1 MFACTG
7 ADRGTCAHVCVEVED
22 SRGAALQERFLNL
35 FFAWVLGT
43 EFPMLAASS
52 DTGIFPSPKL
62 LISLSQIHSGIRIP
76 F

>member
-22 SRGAALQERFLNL
+22 SRGAALQKHFVYL

-43 EFPMLAASS
+43 EFPMLVASS
-52 DTGIFPSPKL
+52 DTAIFP
-62 LISLSQIHSGIRIP
+62 LSQMHSGIRIP